1 MLRPKTWSYLRDDD
15 SEKKRA
21 KGTKK
26 IVIKRKL
33 RHENYKD
40 GLFNDTIIL
49 RSQQRFKS
57 FNHEIYTEEVN
68 KVALNSDDDKEL
80 QTFNKIQQYPYRTSP
95 NIVCE
100 NERLML
106 CKAEEKLKMLKE
118 KFEMQSK
125 KCKSKMCA
133 KEKEKCEVFF
143 KNVKERCKREMQK
156 YMKLKNINNYQ
167 F

>member
-1 MLRPKTWSYLRDDD
+1 M
-15 SEKKRA
+15 
-21 KGTKK
+21 
-26 IVIKRKL
+26 IKRKL

-68 KVALNSDDDKEL
+68 KVALSSDDDKGL
-80 QTFNKIQQYPYRTSP
+80 QTFNKIQQYPYITSP
-95 NIVCE
+95 NIVWE

-106 CKAEEKLKMLKE
+106 CEAEEKLKILEE
-118 KFEMQSK
+118 KFEMQNK
-125 KCKSKMCA
+125 KCKSEMCA
-133 KEKEKCEVFF
+133 KEKEKCEVFL

-156 YMKLKNINNYQ
+156 YMKLKNINNDK
-167 F
+167 FW

>member
-1 MLRPKTWSYLRDDD
+1 M
-15 SEKKRA
+15 
-21 KGTKK
+21 
-26 IVIKRKL
+26 
-33 RHENYKD
+33 
-40 GLFNDTIIL
+40 FNDTIIL

-68 KVALNSDDDKEL
+68 KVALSSDGDKGL
-80 QTFNKIQQYPYRTSP
+80 QTFNRIQQYPYITSP
-95 NIVCE
+95 NIVWE

-106 CKAEEKLKMLKE
+106 CEAEEKFKILEE

-125 KCKSKMCA
+125 KCKSEMCA

-156 YMKLKNINNYQ
+156 YKKMKNINNYQ
-167 F
+167 FW